1 MMRSGLKA
9 AAKAQGGCL
18 GSAEGRGN
26 GGEAEPTLHPS
37 HPRDPLSA
45 FLDPVLGPLKEK
57 GGTEAAAWVFMTTGS
72 LTFMPP
78 SGSLR

>member
-1 MMRSGLKA
+1 MPRLR
-9 AAKAQGGCL
+9 QG
-18 GSAEGRGN
+18 ARKRW
-26 GGEAEPTLHPS
+26 EAEPTLHPS
-37 HPRDPLSA
+37 PPRDPLSA